1 MCAGRTL
8 VKPALTHLHPS
19 YTASPLD
26 LEGVTTKAAAKG
38 GSVWWGRDAEVGPKQ
53 PQTLSPNES
62 GADKTN
68 KTCNRRGLSAMRPV
82 QISRRNEVDR
92 RAETDGEI
100 VMVEAVGP
108 APRNATVV
116 EADHLTPQRGHADEA
131 GHRIG
136 TEPPGETRR
145 KSRGV
150 EATGYAPRSATPVEG
165 DLIRKQIEA
174 AGVAPERL
182 TIRRLGA
189 ARTVLGNTSLI
200 VNSQPGL
207 WP

>member
-1 MCAGRTL
+1 
-8 VKPALTHLHPS
+8 
-19 YTASPLD
+19 
-26 LEGVTTKAAAKG
+26 
-38 GSVWWGRDAEVGPKQ
+38 
-53 PQTLSPNES
+53 
-62 GADKTN
+62 
-68 KTCNRRGLSAMRPV
+68 MRPV

-92 RAETDGEI
+92 RAETDGKI
-100 VMVEAVGP
+100 VMVEAVGS

-145 KSRGV
+145 KIQGV
-150 EATGYAPRSATPVEG
+150 EATGYASKSATPVEG

-174 AGVAPERL
+174 AVVAPERL

-200 VNSQPGL
+200 VNSLARTLAPVGLPRFTLRVSRGTTVFHHGRRPGHYL
-207 WP
+207 P